1 MAIGLG
7 LGMATYTFSTAKGYW
22 RWVKRCDEAGVDS
35 LWQTDR
41 LVSKEPF
48 LECLTVMAGL
58 AGATKKIKFGMNVAS
73 LGLRDPLM
81 TAKQCATIDYLSDG
95 RLLPAFGLGSN
106 RSRDWV
112 ASGTAT
118 KARGQRMNEAL
129 EIMTRLWLGEEV
141 TFSGKH
147 FQYDKAY
154 ISPGPVQKPLPL
166 WIGGSS
172 EAAIERSGKY
182 GTGWQAAFDT
192 PEEAGVVVEKILQS
206 AKRNNRPMDKD
217 HFSAA
222 FGVRFGSWNDE
233 PVKKMA
239 DDFEKRTGKEA
250 SRGIVVGTGDQI
262 LERIQSYVDN
272 GISKFILRPIGLGD
286 DEMFEQ
292 TEQIIE
298 NVLNKSD
305 QLVEG

>member
-58 AGATKKIKFGMNVAS
+58 AGATEKIKFGMNVAS

-172 EAAIERSGKY
+172 EAAIESAGKY
-182 GTGWQAAFDT
+182 G
-192 PEEAGVVVEKILQS
+192 S
-206 AKRNNRPMDKD
+206 
-217 HFSAA
+217 
-222 FGVRFGSWNDE
+222 
-233 PVKKMA
+233 
-239 DDFEKRTGKEA
+239 
-250 SRGIVVGTGDQI
+250 
-262 LERIQSYVDN
+262 
-272 GISKFILRPIGLGD
+272 
-286 DEMFEQ
+286 
-292 TEQIIE
+292 
-298 NVLNKSD
+298 
-305 QLVEG
+305 

>member
-1 MAIGLG
+1 MTIGLG
-7 LGMATYTFSTAKGYW
+7 LGMATYTFSSAKVYW
-22 RWVKRCDEAGVDS
+22 NWVKRCDEAGIDS

-106 RSRDWV
+106 RSKDWI

-129 EIMTRLWLGEEV
+129 EIMTSLWEGQEV
-141 TFSGKH
+141 SYQGKH
-147 FQYDKAY
+147 FQYDKAC
-154 ISPGPVQKPLPL
+154 ISPLPAQKPLPI

-172 EAAIERSGKY
+172 DAAIERSGRY

-192 PEEAGVVVEKILQS
+192 PAEAGEVVQKILVS
-206 AKRNNRPMDKD
+206 AKKNGRPIDKD

-222 FGVRFGSWNDE
+222 FGVRFGNWNEE

-239 DDFEKRTGKEA
+239 ADFESRTGKEA
-250 SRGIVVGTGDQI
+250 SRGLVVGGGDEI
-262 LERIQSYVDN
+262 LERIQDYVN
-272 GISKFILRPIGLGD
+272 HGVYKFILRPIGNGD
-286 DEMFEQ
+286 AEMQDQ

-298 NVLNKSD
+298 KVLAKVSE
-305 QLVEG
+305 LKEP

>member
-1 MAIGLG
+1 
-7 LGMATYTFSTAKGYW
+7 
-22 RWVKRCDEAGVDS
+22 
-35 LWQTDR
+35 
-41 LVSKEPF
+41 
-48 LECLTVMAGL
+48 
-58 AGATKKIKFGMNVAS
+58 
-73 LGLRDPLM
+73 
-81 TAKQCATIDYLSDG
+81 
-95 RLLPAFGLGSN
+95 LLPAFGLGSN

-154 ISPGPVQKPLPL
+154 ISPGPVQQPLPL

-286 DEMFEQ
+286 EEMFEQ